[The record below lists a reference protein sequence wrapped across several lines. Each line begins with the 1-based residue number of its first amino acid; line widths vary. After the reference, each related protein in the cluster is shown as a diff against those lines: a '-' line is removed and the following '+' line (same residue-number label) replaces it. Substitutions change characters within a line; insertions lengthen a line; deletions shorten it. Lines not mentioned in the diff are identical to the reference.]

1 MKQFREVLNQI
12 EAVIDYKDDHLR
24 LKEIWNNL
32 SDAITEHEAKSKE
45 AAVMLSDIEIENL
58 AAKRW
63 KRLNRQKPKMKEGK
77 RQFAIRAFKAGYKA
91 AFGKEGE

>member
-1 MKQFREVLNQI
+1 MNAKKI
-12 EAVIDYKDDHLR
+12 
-24 LKEIWNNL
+24 KEIL
-32 SDAITEHEAKSKE
+32 RCELESIFPLTDMSSHAERIAGEIEAKSKE

-91 AFGKEGE
+91 AFGKEGEG